1 MPPQFTQNLISI
13 EKIEPSLQIEP
24 TLFVLFTVLS
34 CFLIYAIGLRNLSK
48 ERHRNLR
55 DLFKN
60 LVGHLSVAS
69 ILLLIFWILRG
80 GESISAPQIVPY
92 IGLAAVLWGSLVIIK
107 TVRIFFFEYLFFMNM
122 QTGVPVLLVNMLTLL
137 VTIVLGSWI
146 ATSVFGFRLAPVLA
160 TSALFSIVLGLALQ
174 DTLGNLFSGI
184 ALQIDKPYFL
194 GDWVDVQT
202 SDQRFTGRIYEIT
215 WRATILISL
224 TEEWI
229 TIPNRVMAQSQILNY
244 SRTKKPII
252 QSQIFRISY
261 QESITEIKSTLSS
274 AIEDLPGISRYMQ
287 PKVFIVEASE
297 SWITLKLIYC
307 LKNFPERA
315 QVADQVFERSLHA
328 LRSKNIN
335 LAMPRLTIYS
345 ENTASSKTQN
355 LPIS

>member
-1 MPPQFTQNLISI
+1 VPPQFRQNFISI
-13 EKIEPSLQIEP
+13 EKIEPSLQIES
-24 TLFVLFTVLS
+24 TLFVLLTVFS
-34 CFLIYAIGLRNLSK
+34 AFLIYLVALRNLSK
-48 ERHRNLR
+48 ERHKNLR

-60 LVGHLSVAS
+60 LLGHVSVS
-69 ILLLIFWILRG
+69 GLLLLIFWVLRS
-80 GESISAPQIVPY
+80 GESISAPQLVPY
-92 IGLAAVLWGSLVIIK
+92 VGLAAVLWGSVVVIK

-202 SDQRFTGRIYEIT
+202 SDQRFTGKIYEIT
-215 WRATILISL
+215 WRATILVSL

-252 QSQIFRISY
+252 QAQVFRISY
-261 QESITEIKSTLSS
+261 QDSISDIKALLAS
-274 AIEDLPGISRYMQ
+274 AISDLPGISRYMY
-287 PKVFIVEASE
+287 PKVFITEASE

-315 QVADQVFERSLHA
+315 QVADQVFEKSLIA
-328 LRSKNIN
+328 LKEKNIQ
-335 LAMPRLTIYS
+335 LAMPRMKLFS
-345 ENTASSKTQN
+345 ESRASDKT
-355 LPIS
+355 PIPPTS